1 MRHDVRMMR
10 RLPLLAW
17 AGVWVVLVLLSTTAV
32 WWAISHA
39 GSRVTSMAAPQ
50 LPTSSMTAVATTTA
64 SPTPVPTRPSTPA
77 TTRPSTH
84 APTHPP
90 TPRAT
95 ATRTRT
101 TATLAVQRFWKGAPG
116 RVTATCRLERI
127 TLDAAAP
134 VAPGPHRP
142 PAPSRLEGITL
153 TPAVPADGYAVD
165 IEGRGPEALEV
176 EFHRSDGDTD
186 TKVRGTCRAGEPQFT
201 VEQD

>member
-17 AGVWVVLVLLSTTAV
+17 AGVWVVLVVLSTTAV

-50 LPTSSMTAVATTTA
+50 LPASSATAVTPPTA
-64 SPTPVPTRPSTPA
+64 SPTPAPTHPSTPA
-77 TTRPSTH
+77 PTHPSTH
-84 APTHPP
+84 APTHPA

-101 TATLAVQRFWKGAPG
+101 STTPAVQRSWTGTPG
-116 RVTATCRLERI
+116 RVTATCRSERI
-127 TLDAAAP
+127 TLDAA
-134 VAPGPHRP
+134 
-142 PAPSRLEGITL
+142 
-153 TPAVPADGYAVD
+153 VPADGYVVD

-176 EFHRSDGDTD
+176 EFHRSGGDTD
-186 TKVRGTCRAGEPQFT
+186 TKVRGTCRAGEPRFT